1 MIPVLIDCDT
11 GIDDALALIYL
22 AALHHEGEVKLVGAT
37 TTAGN
42 VDVQQTAVNTRWV
55 LDKCGLGNVPV
66 VVGEPV
72 PLQVPLTTTPETH
85 GEFGL
90 GYTNPGAQDI
100 SRDSWQ
106 DIWRKA
112 IDQYADLQLIVTGPA
127 TNLATFGH
135 VQNTTLMGGSY
146 LYPGNTTPTAEWNTW
161 VDPHGAKQA
170 FAQAKDPITVCSLGV
185 TERFTIN
192 PQTLNTL
199 TDALGNTPIAS
210 HLPEMLRFYF
220 EFHDSQGEGY
230 LAQIHD
236 LLTVMIALGKIPFST
251 RKVTVDVEADSE
263 LMRGTTVADLR
274 GHWARKANALLVD
287 DVDVDAAHAELLR
300 AAILLNRF
308 ASEVT

>member
-1 MIPVLIDCDT
+1 
-11 GIDDALALIYL
+11 
-22 AALHHEGEVKLVGAT
+22 
-37 TTAGN
+37 
-42 VDVQQTAVNTRWV
+42 
-55 LDKCGLGNVPV
+55 
-66 VVGEPV
+66 
-72 PLQVPLTTTPETH
+72 
-85 GEFGL
+85 
-90 GYTNPGAQDI
+90 
-100 SRDSWQ
+100 
-106 DIWRKA
+106 
-112 IDQYADLQLIVTGPA
+112 
-127 TNLATFGH
+127 
-135 VQNTTLMGGSY
+135 MGGSY

-170 FAQAKDPITVCSLGV
+170 FAQATNPITVCSLGV

-199 TDALGNTPIAS
+199 IDALGTTPIAAY
-210 HLPEMLRFYF
+210 LPEMLRFYF

-274 GHWARKANALLVD
+274 GHWGRQANALLVD